1 MLRTFCVHGMLASI
15 DDAPTKYQTSR
26 PMYVM
31 KMIPLPLHINRIA
44 IFHVNGYVIEKKKW
58 YLSGNRDGAEL
69 NVDVQNHIV
78 CMNNTNTQ
86 TSTVNSHNIVMFCFH
101 IVRVQQFYLHR

>member
-44 IFHVNGYVIEKKKW
+44 IFHVNGYVIEKKN
-58 YLSGNRDGAEL
+58 GICPAIEMEPN
-69 NVDVQNHIV
+69 
-78 CMNNTNTQ
+78 
-86 TSTVNSHNIVMFCFH
+86 
-101 IVRVQQFYLHR
+101 